1 MAIQTLA
8 AILEASAA
16 VQALCAGRISPVI
29 RQQSTELPAVV
40 LERTAV
46 NPVNNLDGHA
56 GLDQNQVQIESRA
69 HTYKKA
75 RMLADACRTAIQAA
89 GYVMDSEFDNYE
101 PSVDPGEYC
110 ITQVYSVWL

>member
-8 AILEASAA
+8 TILEASTA
-16 VQALCAGRISPVI
+16 VMALCAGRISPMI
-29 RQQSTELPAVV
+29 KQQSTDLPAVV

-46 NPVNNLDGHA
+46 NPVNNLDGYA
-56 GLDQNQVQIESRA
+56 GLDENQVQVESRA
-69 HTYKKA
+69 LTYKKA
-75 RMLADACRTAIQAA
+75 RALADACRTAIQAA
-89 GYVMDSEFDNYE
+89 GHVMNSEFDNYE

>member
-16 VQALCAGRISPVI
+16 VRAICAGRISPI
-29 RQQSTELPAVV
+29 IKQQSTELPAVV
-40 LERTAV
+40 LERSSL

-56 GLDQNQVQIESRA
+56 GLDENQVQLEARA
-69 HTYKKA
+69 LTYKQA
-75 RMLADACRTAIQAA
+75 RALAAACRTTIQTA
-89 GYVMDSEFDNYE
+89 GYVMNSEFDNYE